1 MTMQDIIRFEYQSKP
16 VRSMLLNGQPWF
28 VAADICAILGLDNIT
43 NALAKLFE
51 DDINQIKVT
60 DSLGRQQLTRI
71 VNEGGMYMLV
81 MRSDKPEAKDF
92 QRWITHEVLPSL
104 RQRGFYGMGNV
115 STILGALR
123 NQLGAMTTMLDEM
136 VKTQDRVSTLETR
149 MSLVDALDAEG
160 DERQQLRSLVTQYAS
175 RMGIPIGHSWT
186 EFRKAWNNAYR
197 DNIGLRISNHAR
209 KTGQRVTAP
218 EYLEAVGRL
227 ADGLRVAHKMLD
239 GVRRAA

>member
-1 MTMQDIIRFEYQSKP
+1 MQDIIRFEYNQKP
-16 VRSMLLNGQPWF
+16 VRSMLLDGQPWF

-51 DDINQIKVT
+51 DDINQINVT

-71 VNEGGMYMLV
+71 VNEGGMWMLV
-81 MRSDKPEAKDF
+81 MRSDKEIARKV
-92 QRWITHEVLPSL
+92 QYWMTHEVMPSL
-104 RQRGFYGMGNV
+104 RQRGFYGMGQSSSMLTV
-115 STILGALR
+115 LQ
-123 NQLGAMTTMLDEM
+123 NQLSVMQGMLGEM
-136 VKTQDRVSTLETR
+136 QKTQDRVSTLETR

-175 RMGIPIGHSWT
+175 RMGIPIGHGWT

-227 ADGLRVAHKMLD
+227 ADALRVAHKMLD